1 MNLIPLPA
9 FNDNYFWLLHDG
21 THAIVVD
28 PGEPQVVL
36 SALQR
41 LDLKLDAI
49 LVTHH
54 HADHVGGVQ
63 ALRLATGA
71 HVYGPR
77 FEVIPEPVT
86 RVNEGYIGTFLGLPF
101 SVIDVP
107 GHTSGHIAYY
117 CAAASLS
124 QLAEPGKQQPLLF
137 CGDTLF
143 SGGCGRLFEG
153 TPAQMLDSLDKLAA
167 LPSDTLVCC
176 AHEYTLANL
185 KFATSVEPDNVNL
198 VNYTAHCHTLRAMNL
213 PTLPSTVGLERQ
225 INPFLRSR
233 ERSVRQSI
241 QAYAANNSTLDD
253 AQAFAI
259 LREWKNKFQ

>member
-21 THAIVVD
+21 AHAIVVD
-28 PGEPQVVL
+28 PGEAQVVIN
-36 SALQR
+36 ALQR
-41 LDLKLDAI
+41 FDLKLDAI

-54 HADHVGGVQ
+54 QADHVGGVQ
-63 ALRLATGA
+63 ALR
-71 HVYGPR
+71 P
-77 FEVIPEPVT
+77 
-86 RVNEGYIGTFLGLPF
+86 
-101 SVIDVP
+101 
-107 GHTSGHIAYY
+107 
-117 CAAASLS
+117 AA
-124 QLAEPGKQQPLLF
+124 
-137 CGDTLF
+137 
-143 SGGCGRLFEG
+143 G
-153 TPAQMLDSLDKLAA
+153 TPAQMLVSLAKLSA

-185 KFATSVEPDNVNL
+185 KFTNEVEPDNTNL
-198 VNYTAHCHTLRAMNL
+198 VNYTAHCQTLRAMNL

-225 INPFLRSR
+225 MNPFLRSR

-241 QAYAANNSTLDD
+241 QVHAAHSSILDD